1 MLTKN
6 IAYACLTEKCM
17 QGSATESL
25 VTWINP
31 DLSERIYSY
40 ELFESESNIAANVL
54 KKIGVLPDDVVSIF
68 LPRSTEIVNFFF
80 GILKLEA
87 ISCLLFSTLGVEG
100 LYDRLSVNRSRVII
114 TKKNSLKKIQSIL
127 DKLDMLE
134 FVLVVDIETHI
145 DKKILSYPLLA
156 SACDSVFSFPKLVD
170 SNKPA
175 FLQFTSGSTGR
186 PKAAVHLHSSLNEI
200 IASYNEILQVTKKD
214 VYWCTADPAWITGLV
229 YGIIVPFFSQN
240 RQIHFNGVFNP
251 EKWLTI
257 LQNKKVNVWFTSPTA
272 LRMLMQED
280 EIKIRKN
287 PPNALR
293 SIFSVGEPLNPEI
306 FFWGKRVFS
315 LEIHDT
321 WFQTETGAIMIANR
335 PGMKILPGSMGKPRE
350 SIEAV
355 ICNDQMEILPPNFQ
369 GNLCIK
375 KGWKSMFADYL
386 FNHDAYKEKFKS
398 GLYKTGD
405 LAYKDTNGYYWF
417 VSRSDDVINTSGHLV
432 GPFEV
437 ESALLEIDE
446 IKDTAVIGVPDSLLY
461 QKIVAFV
468 VLANGAAWS
477 NQLELKARIHVSNR
491 VSTIAIPSEFRIIEN
506 IPKNQSGKI
515 LRRVLKA
522 FYEGKNPGDIST
534 MEV

>member
-6 IAYACLTEKCM
+6 IAYACLTEKCI
-17 QGSATESL
+17 QGSGSENL

-31 DLSERIYSY
+31 DLSESVYSY
-40 ELFESESNIAANVL
+40 EFFESESNIAANVL
-54 KKIGVLPDDVVSIF
+54 KKIGVQPDDVVSIF
-68 LPRSTEIVNFFF
+68 LPRSTDIVNFFF

-87 ISCLLFSTLGVEG
+87 ISCLLFSTLGIEG
-100 LYDRLSVNRSRVII
+100 LLDRLNANRSRVII
-114 TKKNSLKKIQSIL
+114 TKKNSLKKIQSIISQL
-127 DKLDMLE
+127 EMLE
-134 FVLVVDIETHI
+134 FVLVIDIEDHV
-145 DKKILSYPLLA
+145 DEKILSYPLLT
-156 SACDSVFSFPKLVD
+156 STCDPDFLFPYWVD
-170 SNKPA
+170 LKKPA
-175 FLQFTSGSTGR
+175 FLQFTSGSTGK
-186 PKAAVHLHSSLNEI
+186 PKAAVHLHSSLNEMLT
-200 IASYNEILQVTKKD
+200 SYYEVLQVTKKD
-214 VYWCTADPAWITGLV
+214 VFWCTADPAWITGVV
-229 YGIIVPFFSQN
+229 YGIIVPFISQT
-240 RQIHFNGVFNP
+240 RQIQFNGVFNP
-251 EKWLTI
+251 DKWLTI
-257 LQNKKVNVWFTSPTA
+257 LQNNKVNVWFTAPTA

-280 EIKIRKN
+280 EVKIRKN
-287 PPNALR
+287 FPTTLR

-350 SIEAV
+350 NIEAV
-355 ICNDQMEILPPNFQ
+355 ICNDQMEILPPNVQ

-375 KGWKSMFADYL
+375 KGWKSMFFDY
-386 FNHDAYKEKFKS
+386 FYNHIAYKEKFKS

-405 LAYKDTNGYYWF
+405 LAYKDTEGYFWF

-446 IKDTAVIGVPDSLLY
+446 IIDIAVVGVPDSLLY
-461 QKIVAFV
+461 QKIIAFV
-468 VLANGAAWS
+468 VLADGVAWS

-522 FYEGKNPGDIST
+522 LYEGKNPGDIST